1 MSTPST
7 VASTRRTLYAAA
19 DLDAVAEFA
28 HGIRIPKVESVD
40 DVRWVTD
47 RAPGIPL
54 ICAIESAKGV
64 ANALAIAA
72 EPGGDHL
79 DLGGIDLQKDLG
91 TGSSDAPLHYV
102 RSHLVAACRTAG
114 LAPPIDSVYPHIDDT
129 DGLRRQTRASREL
142 GFFGKSAIYPS
153 QLPHIHAAFSS
164 RADELEW
171 ERTVLDVFD
180 NAHGAALRL
189 PGGEFVDLPVA
200 ERARK
205 ILALADALPSR
216 LTSDDPRRPASASPG
231 QGKHCIQQRRRP
243 AMARPWPTVP
253 GLPDADHTR
262 GPRFESG
269 RPRHTPPRPSQPDA
283 EVQATESEGPDSM
296 LPPHRTHSA
305 GLRPSMC
312 TRSDL
317 SQNSADWCERG
328 APFEPRTLVR
338 QSFTL
343 AIRCCVAP
351 WLGRSLSAG
360 CRGAPGRCPLR
371 RGSVGAIR
379 PAEY

>member
-7 VASTRRTLYAAA
+7 VASTRRTLYDAA

-72 EPGGDHL
+72 EPGVDHL

-262 GPRFESG
+262 GSRFESG

-283 EVQATESEGPDSM
+283 EVQATESEDPDSM
-296 LPPHRTHSA
+296 LPPHRTA
-305 GLRPSMC
+305 LR
-312 TRSDL
+312 
-317 SQNSADWCERG
+317 W
-328 APFEPRTLVR
+328 
-338 QSFTL
+338 
-343 AIRCCVAP
+343 VAY
-351 WLGRSLSAG
+351 LTM
-360 CRGAPGRCPLR
+360 
-371 RGSVGAIR
+371 V
-379 PAEY
+379 